1 MPPGNVPFP
10 ARRVEANATWDA
22 DESARKTEEQKSRAE
37 SSSTALVSSSTAAS
51 SSGLEIPKDPLWDQ
65 LAFGRYL
72 RAYQAYAMTDEDVHL
87 VSSFLELTPLT
98 HLIPQVA
105 KLLLRVMRFLRLCDY
120 HVEDMCVILAHA
132 SAYFL
137 DFYCKRGSQL
147 EDDEIGNVLGS
158 LIYIAHCYV
167 QDETCP
173 LSLWHQHLFRRYCDL
188 KTLNAAVIQLMKL
201 RHYQLRLSDED
212 LTTRMSK
219 LEGSIRCFGNLEAS
233 FSRLNPAASRSRL
246 VDVAVRPKH
255 PMASNGYPRPKPE
268 GETTAP

>member
-22 DESARKTEEQKSRAE
+22 DDESARTEEQKSRAD

-51 SSGLEIPKDPLWDQ
+51 STSEIPKDAQWDQ
-65 LAFGRYL
+65 LTFGRDL
-72 RAYQAYAMTDEDVHL
+72 WAYRSYAMTIEDVHL
-87 VSSFLELTPLT
+87 ISSFLELTPLT
-98 HLIPQVA
+98 CLMPQVA
-105 KLLLRVMRFLRLCDY
+105 KLLFRVMRFLRLCDY

-137 DFYCKRGSQL
+137 DFYGKRGSQL

-219 LEGSIRCFGNLEAS
+219 LEGSIRCFGNLEPS

-255 PMASNGYPRPKPE
+255 PMASNGYPRKGPNPE
-268 GETTAP
+268 